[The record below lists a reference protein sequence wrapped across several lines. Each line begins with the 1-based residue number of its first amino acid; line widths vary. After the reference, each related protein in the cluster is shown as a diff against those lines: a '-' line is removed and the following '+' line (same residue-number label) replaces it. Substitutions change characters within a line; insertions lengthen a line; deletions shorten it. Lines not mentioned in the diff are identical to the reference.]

1 MKAVKNRIKSN
12 IQHIYDEDDS
22 PEAMK
27 KLGIDTIQGTAKFQD
42 DKTLKVV
49 DESAGTTCTVHAKY
63 GVLICTGAS
72 PNIPDVSGL
81 DSINYITYENAFD
94 LEEAP
99 EKLSIVG
106 SGPIG
111 SELAQAYSRLGSKV
125 TLIGPGILHKE
136 EPEVGESLKR
146 VFSKEGIDFIQST
159 VSSIEPQILDDSSSK
174 HIITCKNGN
183 KVTGD
188 VLLFATGRKPVLTDL
203 GLADV
208 GVELNVNGG
217 IKVDDKL
224 QSTIA
229 GIFAAGDC
237 TGGRQFTHYAGYQ
250 GAVGARNILL
260 PFTDPGIMKFV
271 PSTTF
276 TDPQVSSVGLTEE
289 AAKKEFGA
297 SKVGVVFKEI
307 KETDRGICDGEEDG
321 FIKIIYRKRGY
332 KVLGATIVSSV
343 AGELI
348 SEITMMMKNDISLD
362 NLATVMHTYPSSSFA
377 LQSIAAD
384 LYYEKLVKLKPIL
397 NFLKRLGF

>member
-1 MKAVKNRIKSN
+1 MKAVKDRINRN

-49 DESAGTTCTVHAKY
+49 DESSGTTCTVHAKY

-81 DSINYITYENAFD
+81 ESIKYITYENAFD
-94 LEEAP
+94 MEEVP

-146 VFSKEGIDFIQST
+146 VFSKEGIDFIQTT
-159 VSSIEPQILDDSSSK
+159 VSSIEPQIFDEPSSK

-188 VLLFATGRKPVLTDL
+188 VLLFATGRKPVVKSL
-203 GLADV
+203 GLAHI

-217 IKVDDKL
+217 IKVDDNL
-224 QSTIA
+224 QSSIS
-229 GIFAAGDC
+229 GIYAAGDC

-297 SKVGVVFKEI
+297 SKVGVAFKEI
-307 KETDRGICDGEEDG
+307 KETDRGICDGEEEG
-321 FIKIIYRKRGY
+321 FIKIIYRKKGY

-348 SEITMMMKNDISLD
+348 SEITMMMKNDISID

-377 LQSIAAD
+377 LQAIAAE